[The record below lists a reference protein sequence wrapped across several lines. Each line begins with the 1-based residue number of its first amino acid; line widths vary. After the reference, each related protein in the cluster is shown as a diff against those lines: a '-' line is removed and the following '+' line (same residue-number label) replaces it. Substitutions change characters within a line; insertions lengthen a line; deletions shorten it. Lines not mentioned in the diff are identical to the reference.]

1 MSAKTKRLSQIE
13 ELQQGIQHS
22 TFMLESSK
30 SGLIKMLGLAS
41 AEIDKGN
48 VKIAADYLIGIIKNL
63 IPDDRD

>member
-13 ELQQGIQHS
+13 ELQQSIQYS

-30 SGLIKMLGLAS
+30 YGLIKMLGLAS

-48 VKIAADYLIGIIKNL
+48 VKIAADYLIGIIKKL
-63 IPDDRD
+63 IPDYRD